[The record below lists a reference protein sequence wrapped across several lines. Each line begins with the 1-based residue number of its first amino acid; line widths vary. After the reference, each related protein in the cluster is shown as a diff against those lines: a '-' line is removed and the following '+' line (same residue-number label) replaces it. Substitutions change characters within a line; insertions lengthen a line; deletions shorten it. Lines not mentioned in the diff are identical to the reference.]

1 MAGFSPWA
9 SSGLL
14 GGAGRRIAIA
24 ASASAALWLA
34 VLWSSMEVAPPASA
48 PTAIAPSTA
57 AATVEAAPIKPM
69 ASPLRLVAAAG
80 APAPG
85 SGSYNHFGL
94 EMKTITAPVNAR
106 GDVAFFAKL
115 MRGTADE
122 GLFLW
127 HDGRAAP
134 IAAVGA
140 AVPGGGTIAGFTE
153 RPTPSLNAS
162 GKVAF
167 TAAIEGG
174 RASDAVLAWSGGKL
188 STVVQSGT
196 RAPGVPGAVFF
207 DFAPPALNDAGDAA
221 FLTTLRRGRDTLDAI
236 YLAAKGKLTKVVA
249 AGDPAPGGGSFAA
262 LAAPVLN
269 AGGTIAFAA
278 VVEGGPTPGG
288 IFVAGENNALRQVV
302 GAGNAAPGGGVFT
315 RISEHIGLDD
325 AGRVA
330 FGAFLGQSGPR
341 VGVFMAA
348 DSAIAPIAV
357 LGAAAPGGGKFAAF
371 GDAPSLAP
379 DGRLA
384 FIAAIDGGPG
394 TTGVYAGGPE
404 GVMRVAG
411 PGDVLAGGQRIGNFP
426 LNASVAAG
434 PRGWL
439 AFQSTLRDGED
450 QAEALI
456 LFAPGE
462 R

>member
-14 GGAGRRIAIA
+14 GGAGRRITIA
-24 ASASAALWLA
+24 ASASVALWLA
-34 VLWSSMEVAPPASA
+34 VLWASMGVA
-48 PTAIAPSTA
+48 PTAPAPS
-57 AATVEAAPIKPM
+57 VAAPSAIIASPEPAPVKPVVP
-69 ASPLRLVAAAG
+69 PLRLVAAAG

-85 SGSYNHFGL
+85 GGSYNRFGL
-94 EMKTITAPVNAR
+94 EMKTVATPVNAR

-115 MRGTADE
+115 ARGAADE
-122 GLFLW
+122 GIFLW
-127 HDGRAAP
+127 HDGRASLV
-134 IAAVGA
+134 AAIGA

-153 RPTPSLNAS
+153 RPTPSLNAG

-167 TAAIEGG
+167 AATVEGG
-174 RASDAVLAWSGGKL
+174 RASEAVLAWSGGKL
-188 STVVQSGT
+188 TAVVQSGT

-221 FLTTLRRGRDTLDAI
+221 ILATLRRGRDTLDGI
-236 YLAAKGKLTKVVA
+236 YLAAKGQLTKAVA
-249 AGDPAPGGGSFAA
+249 GGDPAPGGGSFAA

-269 AGGTIAFAA
+269 ASGTIAFAA

-288 IFVAGENNALRQVV
+288 IFVAGENGALRQVV
-302 GAGNAAPGGGVFT
+302 GAGNASPGGGVFA
-315 RISEHIGLDD
+315 RISEHVGLDD

-330 FGAFLGQSGPR
+330 FGAFLGQGGPR
-341 VGVFMAA
+341 AGVFMAA
-348 DSAIAPIAV
+348 DGGIAPIAL
-357 LGAAAPGGGKFAAF
+357 LGDAAPGGGKFAAF

-384 FIAAIDGGPG
+384 FLAAIDGGSG

-404 GVMRVAG
+404 GVVRVAG
-411 PGDVLAGGQRIGNFP
+411 PGEAVAGGRHIGDFP
-426 LNASVAAG
+426 LNAAVAAG

-450 QAEALI
+450 QAEAII
-456 LFAPGE
+456 LFAPAE